1 MSNYG
6 FLVKFERI
14 SGEQMNDKLTAA
26 FFGPS
31 GALTLTFEYC
41 QDARAGTQLFQL
53 CKALVL
59 SI

>member
-1 MSNYG
+1 MSNYS

-41 QDARAGTQLFQL
+41 
-53 CKALVL
+53 
-59 SI
+59 